1 MMKDYHRSLLKKV
14 ISNLPTNYHYFGQKG
29 FNLLELLIV
38 TFILGILAAIA
49 VPNLLKQVDKA
60 RYTQAIMDMDC
71 IADDVRTYH
80 LENGVFPKDVGSNT
94 KPSGVNCFPRRNI
107 DKIPFNSRYDY
118 ESWNGGSQKC
128 YIQITFFGK
137 NGVRN
142 SPTNRVVFSEPGL
155 YYDHD
160 DDLILT
166 LGIFDTPCQ

>member
-1 MMKDYHRSLLKKV
+1 M
-14 ISNLPTNYHYFGQKG
+14 
-29 FNLLELLIV
+29 LELLIV

-128 YIQITFFGK
+128 YIQITFFW
-137 NGVRN
+137 
-142 SPTNRVVFSEPGL
+142 
-155 YYDHD
+155 
-160 DDLILT
+160 
-166 LGIFDTPCQ
+166 